1 MSEEIKSDPVLESP
15 SSPGDALR
23 QARQRIGLSEEDVA
37 EELNLSVS
45 QVRALEDN
53 RFEDLPGKTYVQ
65 GYLKSYAR
73 LLNSDEEEILQ
84 NFQQEDAIISGIRP
98 VMRETRSSDRHM
110 KLLSLGV
117 VFVLGGLSF
126 MWWQGREQST
136 VVPLAVTEDLG
147 QQTGEQADALLATRS
162 PDLETTELQEFGNS
176 GQNLNGQGISANEE
190 FSTSTYVPPGE
201 MSSGMAPLQAEQQA
215 ETELATES
223 TAAQPLLEAE
233 STSQGE
239 PRGSDDIEISQADT
253 TTRAQP
259 EAAEQL
265 PPDDQPAQQT
275 SSGETFGVENQD
287 KKVEVAAVDEGEP
300 PQTPEQRQ
308 PDRAT
313 ASTTTGIEPGHEVKL
328 KFSATSWVDLRDANG
343 QRLLYENV
351 NQGREISVQGQP
363 PFSIFLGNADGVE
376 IDYGGKPFDFSAF
389 TNGIY
394 ARFELGVEQLGQ
406 P

>member
-1 MSEEIKSDPVLESP
+1 MDEEAKSDPVLESP

-23 QARQRIGLSEEDVA
+23 QGRERFGLSIEDVA
-37 EELNLSVS
+37 AELNLSVS
-45 QVRALEDN
+45 QIRALEDN

-73 LLNSDEEEILQ
+73 LLNSDEDDVLQ

-110 KLLSLGV
+110 KLLSVGV
-117 VFVLGGLSF
+117 ILVLGGLSF
-126 MWWQGREQST
+126 MWWQGREQSA

-147 QQTGEQADALLATRS
+147 QQTTEQLDNLITTQTAG
-162 PDLETTELQEFGNS
+162 LEMVESNEFGNAGEGIR
-176 GQNLNGQGISANEE
+176 GQEISALEE
-190 FSTSTYVPPGE
+190 FPASTYVPPGE
-201 MSSGMAPLQAEQQA
+201 MNGGTTPMQSDVAL
-215 ETELATES
+215 TTES
-223 TAAQPLLEAE
+223 TTAQLPLETESAAQTEATE
-233 STSQGE
+233 LGDVGT
-239 PRGSDDIEISQADT
+239 SQADT
-253 TTRAQP
+253 TTDVQSQVTQQA
-259 EAAEQL
+259 
-265 PPDDQPAQQT
+265 PPDDAITPES
-275 SSGETFGVENQD
+275 SSGEVLSNENQE
-287 KKVEVAAVDEGEP
+287 EVAAMNEATP
-300 PQTPEQRQ
+300 PQAPAQSETDQ
-308 PDRAT
+308 AT
-313 ASTTTGIEPGHEVKL
+313 APTIAGIEPGHEVKL

-351 NQGREISVQGQP
+351 NKGREISVQGKP

-394 ARFELGVEQLGQ
+394 ARFELGVEQLTQ

>member
-1 MSEEIKSDPVLESP
+1 MDEEAKSDPVLEAP

-23 QARQRIGLSEEDVA
+23 QARQRIGLSVEDVA
-37 EELNLSVS
+37 AELNLSAS
-45 QVRALEDN
+45 QIHALEDN

-73 LLNSDEEEILQ
+73 LLNSNEEDVLK

-110 KLLSLGV
+110 KLLSVGV
-117 VFVLGGLSF
+117 ILVLGGLSF
-126 MWWQGREQST
+126 MWWQGREQSA

-147 QQTGEQADALLATRS
+147 QQTTEPVDNLATTQVPGLGTAES
-162 PDLETTELQEFGNS
+162 NEFGNVDEYIG
-176 GQNLNGQGISANEE
+176 GQETTALEE
-190 FSTSTYVPPGE
+190 YVPPEE
-201 MSSGMAPLQAEQQA
+201 MNDIATPIQADVA
-215 ETELATES
+215 LATES
-223 TAAQPLLEAE
+223 TTAQLPTETESAGQDGAAGL
-233 STSQGE
+233 
-239 PRGSDDIEISQADT
+239 SDVDT
-253 TTRAQP
+253 TSVDTSIDTQP
-259 EAAEQL
+259 QVTQQA
-265 PPDDQPAQQT
+265 PPDDAVTPET
-275 SSGETFGVENQD
+275 SSGEVPDNGGQE
-287 KKVEVAAVDEGEP
+287 EVAAVNETT
-300 PQTPEQRQ
+300 PQVTAQSETDQT
-308 PDRAT
+308 T
-313 ASTTTGIEPGHEVKL
+313 ASAIVDTESGQKVKL

-351 NQGREISVQGQP
+351 NEGREISVQGKP

-394 ARFELGVEQLGQ
+394 ARFELGVEQLNQ

>member
-1 MSEEIKSDPVLESP
+1 MSEDIKSDPVLESP

-23 QARQRIGLSEEDVA
+23 QARQRFGLSEEDVA
-37 EELNLSVS
+37 VELNLSVS
-45 QVRALEDN
+45 QIRALEDN

-73 LLNSDEEEILQ
+73 LLNSDEDDILQ

-110 KLLSLGV
+110 KLLSVGV
-117 VFVLGGLSF
+117 ILVLGGLSF

-147 QQTGEQADALLATRS
+147 QQSEEQTGDLMAIQPTG
-162 PDLETTELQEFGNS
+162 LETAELREFVS
-176 GQNLNGQGISANEE
+176 VDEDMKGQQTSALEE
-190 FSTSTYVPPGE
+190 FPTTYVPPGE
-201 MSSGMAPLQAEQQA
+201 ANSGTIPTQSEPQAEV
-215 ETELATES
+215 ELGTES
-223 TAAQPLLEAE
+223 IAAQPLLETE
-233 STSQGE
+233 SASQTETDEQGNVDTSE
-239 PRGSDDIEISQADT
+239 ADT
-253 TTRAQP
+253 TTGAQP
-259 EAAEQL
+259 QNTEQA
-265 PPDDQPAQQT
+265 PPDDEITPQT
-275 SSGETFGVENQD
+275 SPGEVQDVENQNREI
-287 KKVEVAAVDEGEP
+287 EVAAVDEAESP
-300 PQTPEQRQ
+300 ETPVPRDSDQ
-308 PDRAT
+308 PTVAT
-313 ASTTTGIEPGHEVKL
+313 VAGIEPGHEVKL

-351 NQGREISVQGQP
+351 NKGREISVQGRP

-394 ARFELGVEQLGQ
+394 ARFELGVEQLNQ